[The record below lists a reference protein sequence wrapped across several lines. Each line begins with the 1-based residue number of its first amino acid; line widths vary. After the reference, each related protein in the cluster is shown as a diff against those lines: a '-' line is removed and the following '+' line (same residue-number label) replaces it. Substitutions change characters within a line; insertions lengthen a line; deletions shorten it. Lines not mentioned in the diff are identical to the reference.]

1 MAVRA
6 AFRCQTCKNPL
17 EFEGVP
23 EPLDSRAAAAQDG
36 RSGASHHPASAPSST
51 APFGDSDDVPSP
63 VHTRPPTVR
72 LGGGRHRGSE
82 LTPLPLRPP

>member
-36 RSGASHHPASAPSST
+36 RSGTPHHPASAAPST

-63 VHTRPPTVR
+63 MHARLPTVR
-72 LGGGRHRGSE
+72 LGGACQRGSE
-82 LTPLPLRPP
+82 LTVTPLLAS

>member
-23 EPLDSRAAAAQDG
+23 EPLDSRAAAAQDS
-36 RSGASHHPASAPSST
+36 RSGALHNPASAPAST

-63 VHTRPPTVR
+63 VHARPPAVR
-72 LGGGRHRGSE
+72 RGGARHRGSE
-82 LTPLPLRPP
+82 LTVLPLRSS